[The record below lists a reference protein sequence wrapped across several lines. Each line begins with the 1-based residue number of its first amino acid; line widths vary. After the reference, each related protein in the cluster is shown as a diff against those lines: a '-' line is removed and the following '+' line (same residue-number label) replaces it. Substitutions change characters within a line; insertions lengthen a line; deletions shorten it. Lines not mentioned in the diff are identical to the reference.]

1 MEINFDP
8 GRVPEP
14 MTGSPVPRRT
24 QAASGDAPGRFART
38 EALERALRE
47 LPPTRPEKVQQAKVY
62 VGNAKYPPDEMLDR
76 IANLL
81 ALHLDQRQF

>member
-1 MEINFDP
+1 MEINFNP
-8 GRVPEP
+8 GRVPDP
-14 MTGSPVPRRT
+14 GTVLPAARRDA
-24 QAASGDAPGRFART
+24 AASADASGRFART

-47 LPPTRPEKVQQAKVY
+47 PPMVRPEKVQQARVY

-81 ALHLDQRQF
+81 ALHLDRNRY

>member
-8 GRVPEP
+8 GRVPGP
-14 MTGSPVPRRT
+14 NTGLPVLRRNPSASVD
-24 QAASGDAPGRFART
+24 AAGRFPRT

-47 LPPTRPEKVQQAKVY
+47 DPPVRPEKVQQARVY
-62 VGNAKYPPDEMLDR
+62 VGDAKYPPDEMLDR

-81 ALHLDQRQF
+81 ALHLNER

>member
-14 MTGSPVPRRT
+14 NTGLPVLRRNPS
-24 QAASGDAPGRFART
+24 ASVDASGRFPRT

-47 LPPTRPEKVQQAKVY
+47 DPPVRPEQVQQARVY
-62 VGNAKYPPDEMLDR
+62 VGDAKYPPDEMLDR

-81 ALHLDQRQF
+81 ALHLNER